1 MVGDLSQQELRRYSK
16 QILLPQVGIEG
27 QEKLARASVLII
39 GAGGLGSP
47 ISLYL
52 AAAGVGRIGLVDPDQ
67 VSLSNLQRQILYSSG
82 MTGEMKVEAAKQRL
96 MDLNPDCQVDIFR
109 VAFTAQ
115 NAQEIAEG
123 FEILVDGTDNL
134 TTRYLINDLC
144 VLTSR
149 PYVFGAIQQFDGQM
163 ALFDSR
169 IGPCYR
175 CVFGD
180 PPPAEH
186 IPLPAD
192 SGVLG
197 VLPGLVGLLQAAETL
212 KIILGIGET
221 LAGKLVLINSLN
233 AGFEHIE
240 VQKDPSCRVCG
251 EDPTIK
257 ALLNYAEHCG
267 ASHRNEPIDLDEDC
281 EITPSELAERLKHGN
296 DIHLVDLRTTMER
309 DISQIPGAVHISYHQ
324 LGKKM
329 DELDQGAEHVLFCRA
344 GKTSVW
350 AQKYLHKA
358 GFSKVRYLKG
368 GINAWAEEI
377 DPSMP
382 QY

>member
-1 MVGDLSQQELRRYSK
+1 MALDFSRYSR
-16 QILLPQVGIEG
+16 QILLPRVGIEG
-27 QEKLARASVLII
+27 QSKIRRASVLII

-52 AAAGVGRIGLVDPDQ
+52 AAAGVGRMGIVDPDQ
-67 VSLSNLQRQILYSSG
+67 VSVSNLQRQIMYSTSLA
-82 MTGEMKVEAAKQRL
+82 GEQKVEAAKQRL
-96 MDLNPDCQVDIFR
+96 TDLNPDCQVDIFKT
-109 VAFTAQ
+109 AFTAE

-123 FEILVDGTDNL
+123 FDILVDGTDNL

-144 VLTSR
+144 VLTGR
-149 PYVFGAIQQFDGQM
+149 PYVFGAIQQFDGQV

-180 PPPAEH
+180 PPPSEH

-197 VLPGLVGLLQAAETL
+197 VLPGLVGLLQATETL

-221 LAGKLVLINSLN
+221 LAGKLVLINSLT
-233 AGFEHIE
+233 AGFEHID
-240 VQKDPSCRVCG
+240 VQKDPSCPVCG
-251 EDPTIK
+251 ENPEIE
-257 ALLNYAEHCG
+257 ALLDYAQHCG
-267 ASHRNEPIDLDEDC
+267 ATHHNEPVDLPEEC
-281 EITPSELAERLKHGN
+281 EITPSELADRLKH
-296 DIHLVDLRTTMER
+296 DDEIILLDLRTAMEA
-309 DISQIPGAVHISYHQ
+309 DISHIPGAVQIPYHQ
-324 LGKKM
+324 LAKKM
-329 DELDQGAEHVLFCRA
+329 DELDRKAEYVLFCRA

-350 AQKYLHKA
+350 ALKRLHKA
-358 GFSKVRYLKG
+358 GFHQVRYLKG
-368 GINAWAEEI
+368 GINAWAEAV

>member
-1 MVGDLSQQELRRYSK
+1 MDVDFSRYSR
-16 QILLPQVGIEG
+16 QILLPRVGVEG
-27 QEKLARASVLII
+27 QRKINQASVLII

-67 VSLSNLQRQILYSSG
+67 VSVSNLQRQILYSSN
-82 MTGEMKVEAAKQRL
+82 MAGEKKVDVAKRRL
-96 MDLNPDCQVDIFR
+96 TDLNSDCQVDIFET
-109 VAFTAQ
+109 VFTAD
-115 NAQEIAEG
+115 NAPDIAEG
-123 FEILVDGTDNL
+123 YDILVDGTDNL

-144 VLTSR
+144 VLTGR
-149 PYVFGAIQQFDGQM
+149 PYVFGAIQQFDGQV

-180 PPPAEH
+180 PPPSEH

-192 SGVLG
+192 SGIFG

-221 LAGKLVLINSLN
+221 LAGKLVLINSLT
-233 AGFEHIE
+233 AGFEHID
-240 VQKDPSCRVCG
+240 VQKDPSCSVCG
-251 EDPTIK
+251 ENPEIE
-257 ALLNYAEHCG
+257 ALLDYEQHCG
-267 ASHRNEPIDLDEDC
+267 ASHSNEPVDLPEGC
-281 EITPSELAERLKHGN
+281 EITPSDLADRLKQSK
-296 DIHLVDLRTTMER
+296 DIILLDLRTAMER
-309 DISQIPGAVHISYHQ
+309 GISHIPGAVQIPYHQ
-324 LGKKM
+324 LEKKM
-329 DELDQGAEHVLFCRA
+329 DELNRESEYVLFCRA

-350 AQKYLHKA
+350 AVKRFHKA
-358 GFSKVRYLKG
+358 GFNKVTYLKG
-368 GINAWAEEI
+368 GINAWAKAFES
-377 DPSMP
+377 SMP

>member
-1 MVGDLSQQELRRYSK
+1 MDVDFSRYSR
-16 QILLPQVGIEG
+16 QILLPRVGIDG
-27 QEKLARASVLII
+27 QRKINQASVLII

-52 AAAGVGRIGLVDPDQ
+52 AAAGVGRLGIVDPDQ
-67 VSLSNLQRQILYSSG
+67 VSVSNLQRQILYSTSMVG
-82 MTGEMKVEAAKQRL
+82 DMKVEAAKLRL

-109 VAFTAQ
+109 VAFRSD
-115 NAQEIAEG
+115 NAHEIADG

-144 VLTSR
+144 VLTAR
-149 PYVFGAIQQFDGQM
+149 PYVFGAIQQFDGQV

-180 PPPAEH
+180 PLPVEH

-221 LAGKLVLINSLN
+221 LAGKLVLVSSLN
-233 AGFEHIE
+233 AGFERIE
-240 VQKDPSCRVCG
+240 VQKDPRCPVCG
-251 EDPTIK
+251 ENPEIK
-257 ALLNYAEHCG
+257 ALLDYGEHCG
-267 ASHRNEPIDLDEDC
+267 ASYHNEPIDLNEDC
-281 EITPSELAERLKHGN
+281 EITSSELADRLKQGEAIN
-296 DIHLVDLRTTMER
+296 LVDLRTALER
-309 DISQIPGAVHISYHQ
+309 DISHIPGAAHIPYHQ
-324 LGKKM
+324 LGKKF
-329 DELDQGAEHVLFCRA
+329 DVLDQKAAYVLFCRA

-350 AQKYLHKA
+350 AQNQLHKA